1 MRAFSRT
8 AEQNIKRRDMFLDR
22 VKISIKAG
30 NGGKGAVSFLRNAQT
45 ANGGP
50 DGGDGGKGGDIIFKA
65 TDELNT
71 LYSFRFKKKFVAENG
86 SDGSSK
92 NQTGKSG
99 KNEIILVPT
108 GTVLINPENDKI
120 IADLSEN
127 GKEFRALKG
136 GAGGHGNNYFK
147 SSIKQAPSFSQ
158 TGETAKGK
166 EVILELKTI
175 ADVGLIGFPNVGKST
190 LLSVISNANPK
201 IANYPF
207 TTIYPNLGV
216 VEVLGET
223 YVVADIPGLIEGASE
238 GLGLG
243 HYFLK
248 HVERVRLLVHLI
260 DISESEGRDF
270 LNDYIVINDEL
281 KKYRETLK
289 DVKQIVVFSK
299 CDLIDD
305 EELKEKLKKFEEKFK
320 IKDYILLSSISY
332 RGVEE
337 LKKKI
342 LENLK
347 KIPKKPPLEVEDF
360 DFDKKDVQNI
370 EIRRTDDGS
379 FEVSGGR
386 IENLARGVIISD
398 PRSFAYFQTRL
409 KEMGV
414 IDMLLEKGMKDGDTV
429 IIKDIT
435 FEYTE

>member
-1 MRAFSRT
+1 
-8 AEQNIKRRDMFLDR
+8 MFLDR

-50 DGGDGGKGGDIIFKA
+50 DGGDGGRGGDVVFLA

-71 LYSFRFKKKFVAENG
+71 LYSFRFKKKYVAE
-86 SDGSSK
+86 DGMPGAKK
-92 NQTGKSG
+92 NQTGKRG
-99 KNEIILVPT
+99 EDCIIKVPT
-108 GTVLINPENDKI
+108 GTVLINPENGKV

-127 GKEFRALKG
+127 GKKFVALKG
-136 GAGGHGNNYFK
+136 GAGGHGNAYYK
-147 SSIKQAPSFSQ
+147 SSIKQAPGFSQ
-158 TGETAKGK
+158 TGEVTKLR

-216 VEVLGET
+216 CEVMGESF
-223 YVVADIPGLIEGASE
+223 VVADIPGLIEGASK

-260 DISESEGRDF
+260 DISESDGRNIID
-270 LNDYIVINDEL
+270 DYKVINDEL
-281 KKYRETLK
+281 KSYSEELMK
-289 DVKQIVVFSK
+289 VKQIVVFSK
-299 CDLIDD
+299 CDLID
-305 EELKEKLKKFEEKFK
+305 ERLLQERLKKFEEVYK
-320 IKDYILLSSISY
+320 IKDYLLLSSVTNK
-332 RGVEE
+332 GVEI

-347 KIPKKPPLEVEDF
+347 KIPKKPALSVEDY
-360 DFDKKDVQNI
+360 DFDKKDVSSF
-370 EIRRTDDGS
+370 EITRHDDGS
-379 FEVSGGR
+379 FEVTGGR
-386 IENLARGVIISD
+386 LDNLIRGVVLSNTQ
-398 PRSFAYFQTRL
+398 SFAYFQKRL
-409 KEMGV
+409 KDMGV
-414 IDMLLEKGMKDGDTV
+414 IDSLLEKGMQNGDTV
-429 IIKDIT
+429 IIKDIS
-435 FEYTE
+435 FVYEE

>member
-1 MRAFSRT
+1 
-8 AEQNIKRRDMFLDR
+8 MFLDR

-50 DGGDGGKGGDIIFKA
+50 DGGDGGRGGDVAFLA

-71 LYSFRFKKKFVAENG
+71 LYSFRFKKKYVAE
-86 SDGSSK
+86 DGMPGAKK

-99 KNEIILVPT
+99 EDCVINVPT
-108 GTVLINPENDKI
+108 GTVLINPENDKV

-127 GKEFRALKG
+127 GKRFVALKG
-136 GAGGHGNNYFK
+136 GAGGHGNAYYK
-147 SSIKQAPSFSQ
+147 SSIKQAPGFSQ
-158 TGETAKGK
+158 TGETTKLR

-216 VEVLGET
+216 CEVMGESF
-223 YVVADIPGLIEGASE
+223 VVADIPGLIEGASK

-260 DISESEGRDF
+260 DISESEGRNIVD
-270 LNDYIVINDEL
+270 DYKVINDEL
-281 KKYRETLK
+281 KSYSEELTF
-289 DVKQIVVFSK
+289 VKQIVVFSK
-299 CDLIDD
+299 CDLID
-305 EELKEKLKKFEEKFK
+305 ETTLQERLKKFEKVYK
-320 IKDYILLSSISY
+320 IKDYLLLSSVTNK
-332 RGVEE
+332 GVEN

-347 KIPKKPPLEVEDF
+347 KIPKKPPLDVEDF
-360 DFDKKDVQNI
+360 EFDKKDI
-370 EIRRTDDGS
+370 SSFEIIRHDDGS
-379 FEVSGGR
+379 FEVTGGR
-386 IENLARGVIISD
+386 VDNLVRGVVLSNTQ
-398 PRSFAYFQTRL
+398 SFAYFQKRL
-409 KEMGV
+409 KDMGV
-414 IDMLLEKGMKDGDTV
+414 IDSLIEKGMKNGDTV
-429 IIKDIT
+429 IIKDIS
-435 FEYTE
+435 FVYEE

>member
-1 MRAFSRT
+1 
-8 AEQNIKRRDMFLDR
+8 MFLDR

-30 NGGKGAVSFLRNAQT
+30 NGGKGAVSFLRNALT

-50 DGGDGGKGGDIIFKA
+50 DGGDGGRGGDVVFLA
-65 TDELNT
+65 TDDLNT
-71 LYSFRFKKKFVAENG
+71 LYSFRFKKKYVAG
-86 SDGSSK
+86 DGLAGAKK

-99 KNEIILVPT
+99 EDIVIKVPT

-127 GKEFRALKG
+127 GKSFVALKG
-136 GAGGHGNNYFK
+136 GAGGHGNAYYK
-147 SSIKQAPSFSQ
+147 SSVKQAPGFSQ
-158 TGETAKGK
+158 MGETTKLR

-216 VEVLGET
+216 VEVLGESF
-223 YVVADIPGLIEGASE
+223 VVADIPGLIEGASK

-260 DISESEGRDF
+260 DISESDGRNIID
-270 LNDYIVINDEL
+270 DYKTINDEL
-281 KKYRETLK
+281 KAYSEELTK
-289 DVKQIVVFSK
+289 VKQIVVFSK
-299 CDLIDD
+299 CDLID
-305 EELKEKLKKFEEKFK
+305 EKTLQERLKKFEEVYK
-320 IKDYILLSSISY
+320 IKDYLLLSSVTNK
-332 RGVEE
+332 GVED

-347 KIPKKPPLEVEDF
+347 KIPKKPALNVEDY
-360 DFDKKDVQNI
+360 DFDKKDVSSF
-370 EIRRTDDGS
+370 EITRHDDGS
-379 FEVSGGR
+379 FEVTGGR
-386 IENLARGVIISD
+386 LDNLVRGVVLSNTQ
-398 PRSFAYFQTRL
+398 SFAYFQKRL
-409 KEMGV
+409 KDMGV
-414 IDMLLEKGMKDGDTV
+414 IDKLIEKGMKNGDTV
-429 IIKDIT
+429 IIKDIS
-435 FEYTE
+435 FVYEE

>member
-1 MRAFSRT
+1 
-8 AEQNIKRRDMFLDR
+8 MFLDR

-30 NGGKGAVSFLRNAQT
+30 NGGKGAVSFLRNALT

-50 DGGDGGKGGDIIFKA
+50 DGGDGGRGGDVVFLA
-65 TDELNT
+65 TDDLNT
-71 LYSFRFKKKFVAENG
+71 LYSFRFKKKYVAG
-86 SDGSSK
+86 DGLAGAKK

-99 KNEIILVPT
+99 EDIVIKVPT

-127 GKEFRALKG
+127 GKSFVALKG
-136 GAGGHGNNYFK
+136 GAGGHGNAYYK
-147 SSIKQAPSFSQ
+147 SSVKQAPGFSQ
-158 TGETAKGK
+158 MGETTKLR

-216 VEVLGET
+216 VEVLGESF
-223 YVVADIPGLIEGASE
+223 VVADIPGLIEGASK

-260 DISESEGRDF
+260 DISESDGRNIID
-270 LNDYIVINDEL
+270 DYKTINDEL
-281 KKYRETLK
+281 KAYSEELTK
-289 DVKQIVVFSK
+289 VKQIVVFSK
-299 CDLIDD
+299 CDLID
-305 EELKEKLKKFEEKFK
+305 EATLKERLGKFEEMYK
-320 IKDYILLSSISY
+320 IKDYLLLSSITNK
-332 RGVEE
+332 GVED

-347 KIPKKPPLEVEDF
+347 NIPKKPALNVEDY
-360 DFDKKDVQNI
+360 DFDKKDVSSF
-370 EIRRTDDGS
+370 EITRHDDGS
-379 FEVSGGR
+379 FEVTGGR
-386 IENLARGVIISD
+386 LDNLVRGVVLSNTQ
-398 PRSFAYFQTRL
+398 SFAYFQKRL
-409 KEMGV
+409 KDMGV
-414 IDMLLEKGMKDGDTV
+414 IDKLIEKGMKNGDTV
-429 IIKDIT
+429 IIKDIS
-435 FEYTE
+435 FVYEE

>member
-1 MRAFSRT
+1 
-8 AEQNIKRRDMFLDR
+8 MFLDR

-30 NGGKGAVSFLRNAQT
+30 NGGKGAVSFLRNALT

-50 DGGDGGKGGDIIFKA
+50 DGGDGGRGGDVVFLA
-65 TDELNT
+65 TDDLNT
-71 LYSFRFKKKFVAENG
+71 LYSFRFKKKYVAG
-86 SDGSSK
+86 DGLAGAKK

-99 KNEIILVPT
+99 EDIVIKVPT

-127 GKEFRALKG
+127 GKKFVALKG
-136 GAGGHGNNYFK
+136 GAGGHGNAYYK
-147 SSIKQAPSFSQ
+147 SSVKQAPGFSQ
-158 TGETAKGK
+158 MGETTKLR

-216 VEVLGET
+216 VEVLGESF
-223 YVVADIPGLIEGASE
+223 VVADIPGLIEGASK

-260 DISESEGRDF
+260 DISESDGRNIID
-270 LNDYIVINDEL
+270 DYKTINDEL
-281 KKYRETLK
+281 KAYSEELTK
-289 DVKQIVVFSK
+289 VKQIVVFSK
-299 CDLIDD
+299 CDLID
-305 EELKEKLKKFEEKFK
+305 EATLKERLGKFEEVYK
-320 IKDYILLSSISY
+320 IKDYLLLSSVTNK
-332 RGVEE
+332 GVED

-347 KIPKKPPLEVEDF
+347 NIPKKPALNVEDY
-360 DFDKKDVQNI
+360 DFDKKDVSSF
-370 EIRRTDDGS
+370 EITRHDDGS
-379 FEVSGGR
+379 FEVTGGR
-386 IENLARGVIISD
+386 LDNLVRGVVLSN
-398 PRSFAYFQTRL
+398 PQSFAYFQKRL
-409 KEMGV
+409 KDMGV
-414 IDMLLEKGMKDGDTV
+414 IDKLIEKGMKNGDTV
-429 IIKDIT
+429 IIKDIS
-435 FEYTE
+435 FVYEE